1 MLYVMLTI
9 LLIVIDQ
16 VVKFLVRA
24 NIPLGDSVPFLPH
37 VLELT
42 YVQNTGA
49 AFSLLAEHTWILTL
63 ISVLVVIVMVIAL
76 WKKVLT
82 HPLGVVP
89 AVLVLSGGLGNLIDR
104 IAFGYVTDMFRTL
117 FMNFAVFNVAD
128 ICITVGAVWLAV
140 YVLFGYEKLEKKSKK
155 EAPSHDGTDLS
166 SDVPEAGRADVLL
179 AGMIDGSPA
188 RPPNGGWRRAGGPGG
203 PSSEKKRP
211 AGARSGAV
219 RHPAPTGGGG
229 CHPPGHPLGRGL

>member
-1 MLYVMLTI
+1 MLYA
-9 LLIVIDQ
+9 LLAAVLVAADQ
-16 VVKFLVRA
+16 VVKYLVRA
-24 NIPLGDSVPFLPH
+24 NIPLGTSVPFLPGL
-37 VLELT
+37 VELT
-42 YVQNTGA
+42 YVKNTGA

-166 SDVPEAGRADVLL
+166 SDD
-179 AGMIDGSPA
+179 
-188 RPPNGGWRRAGGPGG
+188 
-203 PSSEKKRP
+203 
-211 AGARSGAV
+211 
-219 RHPAPTGGGG
+219 T
-229 CHPPGHPLGRGL
+229 

>member
-76 WKKVLT
+76 WK
-82 HPLGVVP
+82 
-89 AVLVLSGGLGNLIDR
+89 
-104 IAFGYVTDMFRTL
+104 
-117 FMNFAVFNVAD
+117 
-128 ICITVGAVWLAV
+128 
-140 YVLFGYEKLEKKSKK
+140 
-155 EAPSHDGTDLS
+155 
-166 SDVPEAGRADVLL
+166 
-179 AGMIDGSPA
+179 
-188 RPPNGGWRRAGGPGG
+188 
-203 PSSEKKRP
+203 
-211 AGARSGAV
+211 
-219 RHPAPTGGGG
+219 
-229 CHPPGHPLGRGL
+229 

>member
-82 HPLGVVP
+82 HPLGVP

-166 SDVPEAGRADVLL
+166 SDD
-179 AGMIDGSPA
+179 
-188 RPPNGGWRRAGGPGG
+188 
-203 PSSEKKRP
+203 
-211 AGARSGAV
+211 
-219 RHPAPTGGGG
+219 T
-229 CHPPGHPLGRGL
+229 

>member
-1 MLYVMLTI
+1 MPLYF
-9 LLIVIDQ
+9 LLAAALVAVDQ
-16 VVKFLVRA
+16 VVKYLVRA
-24 NIPLGDSVPFLPH
+24 GIPLHTAVDFLPG
-37 VLELT
+37 LDLT

-155 EAPSHDGTDLS
+155 EAPTHDGTDLS
-166 SDVPEAGRADVLL
+166 SDD
-179 AGMIDGSPA
+179 
-188 RPPNGGWRRAGGPGG
+188 
-203 PSSEKKRP
+203 
-211 AGARSGAV
+211 
-219 RHPAPTGGGG
+219 T
-229 CHPPGHPLGRGL
+229 